1 MANIF
6 REAFVPKQGT
16 GVTINQD
23 NQLLRAETR
32 ELVNISIG
40 NDVSVTSQ
48 PLFLSVTPTSQ
59 EFQINQFIITPNAM
73 TGSINLLG
81 DLTLSTTLTVGND
94 MRVLG
99 ATTASKI
106 ESQQT
111 QSFTIFDSGSSLFG
125 DSVDD
130 THKIS
135 GSLLSSGSIVL
146 NNGTIQN
153 ISNDTALSDNS
164 TQDVVTERAGKTY
177 IDNIG
182 YEDFQTYQRK
192 CFPHTGSFISSTT
205 SSFNAVT
212 ASAPSGF
219 TSTTKNDFMFFIN
232 GVIVENDGV
241 DIQQVGSSLLL
252 KIDTSN
258 VGYVLSGDD
267 EVVGWGKFNS

>member
-1 MANIF
+1 
-6 REAFVPKQGT
+6 VPKQGT

-23 NQLLRAETR
+23 NQLLRAEER
-32 ELVNISIG
+32 QLVTISIG
-40 NDVSVTSQ
+40 NDVSTTSQ
-48 PLFLSVTPTSQ
+48 PLFSSVSPTSQ
-59 EFQINQFIITPNAM
+59 EFQINQFIIKPNAL
-73 TGSINLLG
+73 TGSISLLG
-81 DLTLSTTLTVGND
+81 DLTLSTTLEVGND

-111 QSFTIFDSGSSLFG
+111 QSFTIFESGSSLFG

-135 GSLLSSGSIVL
+135 GSLLSSGSMIL

-153 ISNDTALSDNS
+153 ISNDTSLSDNS
-164 TQDVVTERAGKTY
+164 TQDIVTERASKIY

>member
-23 NQLLRAETR
+23 NQLLRAEAR

-48 PLFLSVTPTSQ
+48 PLFLSVTPTNQ
-59 EFQINQFIITPNAM
+59 QFQINQFIITPNAM

-182 YEDFQTYQRK
+182 YEGFQTYQRK
-192 CFPHTGSFISSTT
+192 CFPHTGSFISATT